1 MLGTKESNANPDFF
15 LLYLPIS
22 KFLLKLSNWC

>member
-1 MLGTKESNANPDFF
+1 MLGMKENNAIPDFF

-22 KFLLKLSNWC
+22 KLLLKLSTVI